1 MPKPPPPIYGWPEE
15 KSRIRK
21 YGPELVILTLM
32 LVLWAV
38 ALLGP
43 VLRVV
48 RGC

>member
-15 KSRIRK
+15 KSGIRK
-21 YGPELVILTLM
+21 HWPELVIGALM

-38 ALLGP
+38 VLLAS
-43 VLRVV
+43 VLHVI